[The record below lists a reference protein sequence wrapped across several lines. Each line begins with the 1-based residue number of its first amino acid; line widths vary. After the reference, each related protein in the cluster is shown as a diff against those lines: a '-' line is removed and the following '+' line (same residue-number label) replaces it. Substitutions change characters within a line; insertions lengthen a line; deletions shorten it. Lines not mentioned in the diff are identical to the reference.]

1 MDRYL
6 LAAQGL
12 LTPAGMDYRLTPQG
26 RRRLLVS
33 RTVLSRLPL
42 EDARDGD
49 RGQGGQPDSPPVV

>member
-1 MDRYL
+1 MDRQM

-12 LTPAGMDYRLTPQG
+12 LTPAGMGYRLTPEG
-26 RRRLLVS
+26 RRRLLVG

-49 RGQGGQPDSPPVV
+49 GREGGQPDSPPR